1 MDLKSDSSEPNLES
15 NPHTEAIHQP
25 SHRPSAWPLA
35 IASIMFTIIAIR
47 GFVQYSFVHWKVLA
61 TNGQRIG
68 LNLPEAV
75 RAQFWDLLWDLEVI
89 RAISGIGALAFVLLA
104 LRGHPRW
111 IAIVATVLSVA
122 GLMSSG
128 VLFYEPIGAYFYEA
142 TWRRREARLSVG

>member
-15 NPHTEAIHQP
+15 NPHTEAIQQP

-75 RAQFWDLLWDLEVI
+75 RAQFGDLLWEVI
-89 RAISGIGALAFVLLA
+89 RAISGIGALAFALLA

-122 GLMSSG
+122 GLIAGLLVM
-128 VLFYEPIGAYFYEA
+128 
-142 TWRRREARLSVG
+142 